1 MAGKLGL
8 EARVTIGELAK
19 RKVAKR
25 EIARKLGVSEGSVR
39 YHLRRMAAGEQDG
52 RKRQQS
58 SVAPHHG
65 DIIAWREALGGGPVN
80 LLDLHA
86 WLRDEHGFSGSARS
100 VQRYYGKAFPK
111 PRRRARRRVETP
123 PGAQAQVDWAHW
135 PRVLVGGRERDLLSF
150 SMQLSHSR
158 MDAMIWTT
166 SKDQLS
172 WQSAHNSSFRR
183 LEGIPAT
190 VRVDN
195 EKTAISRGAGSWG
208 EVNKAYRR
216 YALEVR
222 FHVDACQP
230 RAPEA
235 KGKVERR
242 IRDKRLGIDPFRR
255 HWNDLS
261 ELQALTDQ
269 RVLESAN
276 RRQCPVT
283 GTSVL
288 AAWEAEKRYLQSV
301 PILPEPFNLVAQRQ
315 VRSDCLVS
323 FEGRQY
329 SVPFALVGTRVEVRG
344 GAGRV
349 QVVHG
354 GSIMADHP
362 RHTEEVLVI
371 DSRHFEGE
379 STDAVI
385 APMPL
390 GRMGKRLQEIWE
402 METEKRPL
410 DLYAALAEVAR

>member
-8 EARVTIGELAK
+8 EARVAISELAK
-19 RKVAKR
+19 RGVAKR
-25 EIARKLGVSEGSVR
+25 AIARKLGVTEGSVR
-39 YHLRRMAAGEQDG
+39 YHLKRQEAEAIDG
-52 RKRQQS
+52 RRRQQS
-58 SVAPHHG
+58 SVAPHRAAVQ
-65 DIIAWREALGGGPVN
+65 AWREALGGGPVN
-80 LLDLHA
+80 LLELHA
-86 WLRDEHGFSGSARS
+86 WLRDEHGFEGSARS
-100 VQRYYGKAFPK
+100 VQRYYRKVFPK
-111 PRRRARRRVETP
+111 PRCRARRRVETP

-135 PRVLVGGRERDLLSF
+135 PRVLVGGERRDLLSF

-172 WQSAHNSSFRR
+172 WQSAHNGAFRR

-195 EKTAISRGAGSWG
+195 EKTAISRGAGAWG

-230 RAPEA
+230 RSPEA

-242 IRDKRLGIDPFRR
+242 IRDKRLGIDPHRR
-255 HWNDLS
+255 HWNDLL
-261 ELQALTDQ
+261 ELQALTDE
-269 RVLESAN
+269 RVIESAT
-276 RRQCPVT
+276 RRRCPVT
-283 GTSVL
+283 STNVL
-288 AAWEAEKRYLQSV
+288 EAWEAEKRHLQPV
-301 PILPEPFNLVAQRQ
+301 QILPEPFDLVAQRM

-329 SVPFALVGTRVEVRG
+329 SVPFQLVGTRVEVRG

-349 QVVHG
+349 QVVRG
-354 GSIMADHP
+354 GSIVADHR
-362 RHTEEVLVI
+362 RHTQALLVI
-371 DSRHFEGE
+371 DPRHFDGE
-379 STDAVI
+379 STAAVI
-385 APMPL
+385 APTPL
-390 GRMGKRLQEIWE
+390 GQMGRRLEEIWE
-402 METEKRPL
+402 MEPERRPL